1 MNAAATM
8 IAIFQETKKEIINIT
23 GST

>member
-8 IAIFQETKKEIINIT
+8 TAIFQEMKKEIINIT